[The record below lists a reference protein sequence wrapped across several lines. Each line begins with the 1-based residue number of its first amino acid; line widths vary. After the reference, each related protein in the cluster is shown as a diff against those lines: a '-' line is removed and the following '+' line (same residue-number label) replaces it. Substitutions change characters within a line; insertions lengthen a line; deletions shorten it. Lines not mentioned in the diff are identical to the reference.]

1 MKVKKLI
8 KKLHIAILLGQSKK
22 EKKLYMRIL
31 KKSLKGKN
39 TMAVRQAPE
48 KNLESLKP
56 SQKKFSIPKSRILEK
71 FPSDKVTATLA

>member
-39 TMAVRQAPE
+39 TMAVR
-48 KNLESLKP
+48 
-56 SQKKFSIPKSRILEK
+56 
-71 FPSDKVTATLA
+71 